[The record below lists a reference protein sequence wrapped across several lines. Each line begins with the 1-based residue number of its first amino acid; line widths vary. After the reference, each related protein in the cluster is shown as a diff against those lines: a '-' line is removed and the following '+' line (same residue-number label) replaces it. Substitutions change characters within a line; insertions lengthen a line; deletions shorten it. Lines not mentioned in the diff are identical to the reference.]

1 MYVSQPWRDVPG
13 VVETGSWRD
22 VLSVVETGSWRD
34 VPGVVETGSWRD
46 VPGVVET
53 GSCGHCLNLLANS
66 STDVVVANRENDGA
80 WRWF

>member
-1 MYVSQPWRDVPG
+1 MNASTVMSGRTARVKAVGAVYVSQP
-13 VVETGSWRD
+13 
-22 VLSVVETGSWRD
+22 WRD

-66 STDVVVANRENDGA
+66 STDVVVASRENDGA
-80 WRWF
+80 W

>member
-1 MYVSQPWRDVPG
+1 MSQPWRDVPG
-13 VVETGSWRD
+13 VVETR
-22 VLSVVETGSWRD
+22 SWRD

-46 VPGVVET
+46 LPGVVETGSWKDVPCVVET

-66 STDVVVANRENDGA
+66 STDVVVASRENDGA